1 MTTRKTDNDE
11 SKATADSFAS
21 LRNDKLEKQATAKA
35 RQLQIPS
42 LHCGMTTRKT
52 GNNNGQG
59 DDWVEGLA
67 GISQDAGEDG
77 VYVG

>member
-1 MTTRKTDNDE
+1 MTARKTGNDE
-11 SKATADSFAS
+11 S
-21 LRNDKLEKQATAKA
+21 E
-35 RQLQIPS
+35 QLQIPS

-67 GISQDAGEDG
+67 GIS
-77 VYVG
+77 